1 MAILGENVSQGET
14 ISLQTFP
21 KYEENGR
28 KQSKSLW
35 SRKRMRN
42 FALRNVE
49 VSLLKTKP

>member
-1 MAILGENVSQGET
+1 MGEVVPRVDYG
-14 ISLQTFP
+14 LQTFP